1 MMIQVNGRDFQWVEG
16 LTVEKLIELKRYVYP
31 RKIVRI
37 NDKIINEEEYAST
50 VICLGDDVKIIHL
63 MAGG

>member
-1 MMIQVNGRDFQWVEG
+1 MIQVNGHDFKWQEG
-16 LTVEKLIELKRYVYP
+16 LTVEKLIELKRFVYP

-37 NDKIINEEEYAST
+37 NDILIHEEEYST
-50 VICLGDDVKIIHL
+50 TIINLGDDVKIIHL